1 MTEFELCWLSEY
13 LVGTQLVGLDS
24 SKLKESEISIR
35 VSLWMRWCG
44 KLGSQLL
51 SLILK
56 SPVMIRT
63 LLMLT
68 SVSLRYF
75 KAACNE
81 LEYTLIQNQT
91 TIEKR
96 NTRNVSMIKNIFSQ

>member
-1 MTEFELCWLSEY
+1 
-13 LVGTQLVGLDS
+13 
-24 SKLKESEISIR
+24 
-35 VSLWMRWCG
+35 
-44 KLGSQLL
+44 
-51 SLILK
+51 
-56 SPVMIRT
+56 
-63 LLMLT
+63 MLT

-96 NTRNVSMIKNIFSQ
+96 NTRNVSMIKNIFLQ